1 MSTLDFDRALLK
13 QFESGLD
20 PRHPDKGNIPAKV
33 IGYGEISTVL
43 EIGAG
48 GGSNLAYKRVP
59 IFRNES
65 EVESYEALYKDYI
78 QTMNDRIGIQV
89 VASDIAKIT
98 DERRNRV
105 LIYIMQEKLPT
116 ESIGHKAIHRL
127 QAHDVNRLV
136 LAILTELSKVFD
148 FNQRNKGNLELGI
161 DGQISNWAVVNFNP
175 ETARLDET
183 ISLVYFDTS
192 TPLTRRDGRE
202 QLDPEL
208 FLRSAPSFL
217 VWLLR
222 WLFLEDVMIRYY
234 DFRKVGID
242 LIANFYKEQKPE
254 LIPGLVDTVNEFFSA
269 QIRDGG
275 MKPLSVEE
283 IKAYYREDAMIW
295 RLYLAFRKVDR
306 SLHNLLGK
314 YYPYILPDKVKR

>member
-13 QFESGLD
+13 QFEAGLD
-20 PRHPDKGNIPAKV
+20 PRHPEKGDIPARV

-59 IFRNES
+59 IFQTET
-65 EVESYEALYKDYI
+65 EVERYESLYKDYI

-116 ESIGHKAIHRL
+116 ESIGHKAIHHL
-127 QAHDVNRLV
+127 QADEVNKLV

-148 FNQRNKGNLELGI
+148 FNQRNKGKLELGI
-161 DGQISNWAVVNFNP
+161 DGQISNWAIANFDSP
-175 ETARLDET
+175 KTRLDEK
-183 ISLVYFDTS
+183 INLIYFDTS
-192 TPLTRRDGRE
+192 TPLTRRDGKE

-222 WLFLEDVMIRYY
+222 WLFLEDVMTRYF
-234 DFRKVGID
+234 DFRKVSID
-242 LIANFYKEQKPE
+242 LIANFYKEQMPE
-254 LIPGLVDTVNEFFSA
+254 LIPSLVDTVNGFFSA
-269 QIRDGG
+269 QIQEGG

-306 SLHNLLGK
+306 FLHNLLGK
-314 YYPYILPDKVKR
+314 YYPYILPEKIKR

>member
-1 MSTLDFDRALLK
+1 MSALDFDYALLK
-13 QFESGLD
+13 QFETGLD
-20 PRHPDKGNIPAKV
+20 PRHPERGDVPARV

-48 GGSNLAYKRVP
+48 GRDNLAYKRVP
-59 IFRNES
+59 IFQNE
-65 EVESYEALYKDYI
+65 EETERYEALYKDYI
-78 QTMNDRIGIQV
+78 ETMCDRIGIQV
-89 VASDIAKIT
+89 VPSDIVRVT

-105 LIYIMQEKLPT
+105 VVYIVQEKLPV
-116 ESIGHKAIHRL
+116 ESIGNKAIHHL
-127 QAHDVNRLV
+127 QAQDVNRLT

-148 FNQRNKGNLELGI
+148 FNQRNTGKLELGI
-161 DGQISNWAVVNFNP
+161 DGQISNWAIANFNP
-175 ETARLDET
+175 ETKRLDEE

-208 FLRSAPSFL
+208 FLRSAPSFM
-217 VWLLR
+217 VWILR
-222 WLFLEDVMIRYY
+222 LLFLEDVMTRYY
-234 DFRKVGID
+234 DFRKVSID
-242 LIANFYKEQKPE
+242 LIANFYKEQRPE
-254 LIPGLVDTVNEFFSA
+254 LIPSLVDTVNGFFSA
-269 QIRDGG
+269 HIRDGG

-283 IKAYYREDAMIW
+283 IGAYYREDALIW

-314 YYPYILPDKVKR
+314 YYPYILPDKVRR